1 MDKSERKTM
10 KAVLYKGNPYEMVV
24 EDIPRPTIRAP
35 TDAIVRVTTAA
46 ICGSDLHNYHGLFST
61 NDTPYTMGH
70 EAVGLVHE
78 IGSQVTKYKV
88 GDRVVIPD
96 FFAEHGVEIIYGEGD
111 GVGTDAGGC
120 QGIDHVRGGGS
131 LSLMPVAAEY
141 VLAPNADEILFPIPS
156 GTKHELDYLLCADI
170 FATAWTS
177 ITSTGFQPGDT
188 VAVYGAGPVGLLA
201 AYSALLRGALR
212 VYSTDHVTAR
222 LHRAESIGAIPIDLR
237 NGDPSTQ
244 VLKLEPNGF
253 KRTSDC
259 VGFECINPEGK
270 KEEAY
275 ILNKAVKVTS
285 VGGGICLTGVYW
297 HGPRDHAEPSQGPN
311 LAHVPFDIAAW
322 WLKNLTITGGS
333 VLAAT
338 QEPALIDLIT
348 AGRAKPSFVFDHVV
362 RIEDAPE
369 AYRLF
374 SEHKVQKVAIDFTP
388 QLSET
393 NGTKRKHGQGS
404 DVNGHKKDPVGGK
417 DGS

>member
-1 MDKSERKTM
+1 MDKSEGKTM
-10 KAVLYKGNPYEMVV
+10 KAVLYQGNPYEMVV
-24 EDIPRPTIRAP
+24 KDIPRPIIRAP
-35 TDAIVRVTTAA
+35 TDAIIRVTTAA

-61 NDTPYTMGH
+61 NHTPYTMGH

-78 IGSQVTKYKV
+78 IGSKVTKYKV

-96 FFAEHGVEIIYGEGD
+96 FFAEHGVEIVYGEGD

-120 QGIDHVRGGGS
+120 Q
-131 LSLMPVAAEY
+131 AEY
-141 VLAPNADEILFPIPS
+141 VLAPRADDILFPIPS

-170 FATAWTS
+170 FASAWTS

-212 VYSTDHVTAR
+212 VYSIDHVEAR
-222 LHRAESIGAIPIDLR
+222 LHRARSIGAIPIDLR
-237 NGDPSTQ
+237 KGDPSSQ
-244 VLKLEPNGF
+244 ILKLEPNGV

-275 ILNKAVKVTS
+275 ILNDAVKVTS

-297 HGPRDHAEPSQGPN
+297 HGPRNHAEPFQGPK

-322 WLKNLTITGGS
+322 WIKNLTITGGS
-333 VLAAT
+333 VPAAA

-374 SEHKVQKVAIDFTP
+374 SEHKVQKVAIDFAP

-393 NGTKRKHGQGS
+393 NGTKRKYGEGS
-404 DVNGHKKDPVGGK
+404 DVKGHRKVHVGGR

>member
-1 MDKSERKTM
+1 MDKSEGKTM
-10 KAVLYKGNPYEMVV
+10 KAVLYQGNPYEMVV
-24 EDIPRPTIRAP
+24 ADVPRPIIRAP
-35 TDAIVRVTTAA
+35 TDAIIRVTTAA

-120 QGIDHVRGGGS
+120 Q
-131 LSLMPVAAEY
+131 AEY
-141 VLAPNADEILFPIPS
+141 VLAPNADDILFAIPS

-212 VYSTDHVTAR
+212 VYSVDHVAAR

-237 NGDPSTQ
+237 KGDPSSQ
-244 VLKLEPNGF
+244 ILKLEPNGV

-275 ILNKAVKVTS
+275 ILNDAVKVTS

-297 HGPRDHAEPSQGPN
+297 HGPRDHAEPSQGPK
-311 LAHVPFDIAAW
+311 LAHIPFDIAAW
-322 WLKNLTITGGS
+322 WLKNITITGGS
-333 VLAAT
+333 VLAAA
-338 QEPALIDLIT
+338 QEPALINLIT

-393 NGTKRKHGQGS
+393 NGTKLKHSEGS
-404 DVNGHKKDPVGGK
+404 DVNGHKKVHVGDK